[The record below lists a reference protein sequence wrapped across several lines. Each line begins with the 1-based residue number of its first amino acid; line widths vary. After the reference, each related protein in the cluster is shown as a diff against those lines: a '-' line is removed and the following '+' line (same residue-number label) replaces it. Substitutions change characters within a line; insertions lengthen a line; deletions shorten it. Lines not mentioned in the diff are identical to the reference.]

1 MNERVRSR
9 LSNTETGRRIDM
21 KQFDFTLGFSVMADS
36 ELDARRK
43 LRELLM
49 AIDKEDIF
57 KAMRP
62 VKEDEA

>member
-1 MNERVRSR
+1 
-9 LSNTETGRRIDM
+9 M
-21 KQFDFTLGFSVMADS
+21 KKFDFTLGFSVMADS

-43 LRELLM
+43 LRDLLK

-62 VKEDEA
+62 VKEEDES

>member
-1 MNERVRSR
+1 M
-9 LSNTETGRRIDM
+9 GRRIDM
-21 KQFDFTLGFSVMADS
+21 KKFDFTLGFSVMADS

-43 LRELLM
+43 LRDLLM

-62 VKEDEA
+62 VKEEDES